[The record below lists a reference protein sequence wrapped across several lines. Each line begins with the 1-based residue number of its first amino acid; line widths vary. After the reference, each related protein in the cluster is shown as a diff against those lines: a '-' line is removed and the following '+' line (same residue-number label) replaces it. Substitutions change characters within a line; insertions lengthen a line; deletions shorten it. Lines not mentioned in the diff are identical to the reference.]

1 MPKIIRWKTSFLLLA
16 ALAVVALAGCSTL
29 ALAPS
34 AGLPDRFS
42 AQRHHLLLR
51 SDFPL
56 PQHHRMLDELIML
69 RGDMVSRLGIPSSD
83 EPIHLYLFES
93 GDRFERFMRAR
104 HPDFPDRRA
113 FFVES
118 DSRLVVYAQ
127 WGDRMAEDLRHETA
141 HAYLH
146 AVVPNLPLWLDEGL
160 AEFFEVPRRQQ
171 GLHRQHIAWL
181 NERMRRQGWQPN
193 LKRLERVANH
203 RDLQQDEYAEAWLWV
218 HFLLDSSPETAEILR
233 GYLNEVRASAVPP
246 PLSVVLERQLPD
258 AAAAAAEHLRKLAP

>member
-1 MPKIIRWKTSFLLLA
+1 MALDSMTNIVRWRTWVLLPA
-16 ALAVVALAGCSTL
+16 ALAGCSTL
-29 ALAPS
+29 SLAPS
-34 AGLPDRFS
+34 AGLPGRFS

-93 GDRFERFMRAR
+93 GERFERFMRAR
-104 HPDFPDRRA
+104 HPEFPDRRA

-118 DSRLVVYAQ
+118 DSRLIVYAQ

-218 HFLLDSSPETAEILR
+218 HFLLESSPETAEILR
-233 GYLNEVRASAVPP
+233 GYLNEVRTSAAPP
-246 PLSVVLERQLPD
+246 PLSAVLERQWPN
-258 AAAAAAEHLRKLAP
+258 AAAAAAERLRTLLP